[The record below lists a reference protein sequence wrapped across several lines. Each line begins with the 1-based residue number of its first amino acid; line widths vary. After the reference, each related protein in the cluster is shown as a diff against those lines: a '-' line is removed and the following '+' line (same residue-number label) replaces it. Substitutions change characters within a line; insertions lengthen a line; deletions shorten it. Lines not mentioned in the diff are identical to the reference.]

1 MTTPALDKASTAL
14 LFARVLDH
22 ARRSGK
28 FSEVTPYEPKTAPV
42 GALSCAVW
50 VADLAHARSRSG
62 LNITTAR
69 LELTVRLMTPMI
81 RDKDEAS
88 TEPLMLDAVDYLM
101 RAYSGDFLL
110 DRPGGE
116 QLAEVDLLGAHG
128 LPLRAVGG
136 YFTQDQRPFRAFT
149 ITLPLICDNLWEQQA

>member
-1 MTTPALDKASTAL
+1 MSGKLDRASSAL

-28 FSEVTPYEPKTAPV
+28 FTEVTPYEPKTAPV
-42 GALSCAVW
+42 GQMSCAVW
-50 VADLAHARSRSG
+50 VADLVHARARSG
-62 LNITTAR
+62 LHSTSAR

-81 RDKDEAS
+81 RDKDEAE
-88 TEPLMLDAVDYLM
+88 TEPRMLDAVDHLM

-116 QLAEVDLLGAHG
+116 PLAEVDLLGSHG
-128 LPLRAVGG
+128 QPLRAVGG
-136 YFTQDQRPFRAFT
+136 YFTQDQKPFRAFT
-149 ITLPLICDNLWEQQA
+149 ITLPLICDDLWEQEA